1 MTVWRFNK
9 IYLTYLN
16 THYRGRILL
25 GLLCV
30 KPSEAMRK
38 GIQDTTM
45 SARAT
50 SRRGS
55 MGDAPARSQGGG
67 DARPRSER
75 EPCVYFLKGSCSRG
89 TKCRF
94 RHIQTL
100 NNNADRRVFTFN
112 RTSTRQQDQLP
123 GNRRQGG
130 RPLVNRQQRNV
141 QARHRRQPLICL
153 TGQPYCS

>member
-1 MTVWRFNK
+1 
-9 IYLTYLN
+9 
-16 THYRGRILL
+16 
-25 GLLCV
+25 
-30 KPSEAMRK
+30 
-38 GIQDTTM
+38 M

-100 NNNADRRVFTFN
+100 NNNTDRRVFTFN

-130 RPLVNRQQRNV
+130 RPRVNRQQRNV
-141 QARHRRQPLICL
+141 QARHRRQPLICF
-153 TGQPYCS
+153 TCGQPGHLKRNCRLSKKIMQILQLILSCRRWGSVTHLQHSR